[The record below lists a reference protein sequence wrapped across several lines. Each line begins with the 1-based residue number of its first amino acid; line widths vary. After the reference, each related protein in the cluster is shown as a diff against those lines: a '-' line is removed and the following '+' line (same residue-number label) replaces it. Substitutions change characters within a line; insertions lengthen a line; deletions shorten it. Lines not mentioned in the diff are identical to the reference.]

1 MDNELESLR
10 KKRMQEL
17 QQQQMI
23 SQELEDQST
32 QQQEQ
37 ESQRQMVL
45 RAILTNDARER
56 LGRIKVARPEIVENI
71 ENQLIMIAQ
80 SGRLKNKINDAQLQ
94 DLLSKLMPKKKDI
107 TIQRR

>member
-1 MDNELESLR
+1 MDDELESLR

-17 QQQQMI
+17 QQQQML
-23 SQELEDQST
+23 SGNLEDQEV
-32 QQQEQ
+32 QQQER

-56 LGRIKVARPEIVENI
+56 LGRIKIARPEIVENI

-94 DLLSKLMPKKKDI
+94 DLLTKLIPKKRDI
-107 TIQRR
+107 TIERR